1 MIINCI
7 VYPPDLKFELASFK
21 EWLINGKFLKMVKG
35 TEIFWSKFPAP
46 DEYIK
51 MLTPVSK

>member
-1 MIINCI
+1 MIIKCI
-7 VYPPDLKFELASFK
+7 VYAPDPKFGIVSFK
-21 EWLINGKFLKMVKG
+21 EWLINDKFVKMVKG